1 MSGDRALLAGLAGG
15 YVGYLVGAAFQNTLA
30 ERYVWLFVAGTL
42 ALAGSMRDDRV
53 PGTTPSDEGS
63 RQPDSS
69 TAREREMAR

>member
-42 ALAGSMRDDRV
+42 ALAGGLRDDRV
-53 PGTTPSDEGS
+53 PRSARGDQGS
-63 RQPDSS
+63 RQANTS